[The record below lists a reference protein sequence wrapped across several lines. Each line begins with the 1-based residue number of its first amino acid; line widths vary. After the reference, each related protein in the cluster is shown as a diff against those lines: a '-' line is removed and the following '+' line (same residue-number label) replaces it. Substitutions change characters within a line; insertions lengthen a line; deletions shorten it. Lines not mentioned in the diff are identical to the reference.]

1 MAVVVVVV
9 GWYLSFSNVND
20 PDSDDD
26 DRCRRHGAIRMEVS
40 SSSSADQDS
49 GAVVDSVFGWK
60 REWRAIYSWV
70 PSSSLLSWHVVR
82 VSWVPRPS
90 SSSSRRRSDDDD
102 DGG

>member
-1 MAVVVVVV
+1 MAVVVVV
-9 GWYLSFSNVND
+9 GWYLSLSNVND

-26 DRCRRHGAIRMEVS
+26 DRCRRRHGAIRMEVS
-40 SSSSADQDS
+40 SSSAGRGDQDS

-70 PSSSLLSWHVVR
+70 PPLLSWHVVR

-90 SSSSRRRSDDDD
+90 GSSSRRSDDDD
-102 DGG
+102 